1 MKKLVEEASQSLN
14 KKLEEVTKN
23 TIAKV
28 VALTLNDG
36 IETYTL
42 YVTPSD
48 YDLANKGKMFF
59 SIYNNCKNLQYT
71 SVINLFED
79 ITHAQNLLDQH
90 KKAMIEQLNN
100 TAATNFVQDDL
111 TSVASGSNVMFLD
124 IYEDVT
130 NQTYRLTVTPE
141 AHERALLG
149 K

>member
-59 SIYNNCKNLQYT
+59 LYITIVKIYN
-71 SVINLFED
+71 I
-79 ITHAQNLLDQH
+79 H
-90 KKAMIEQLNN
+90 QL
-100 TAATNFVQDDL
+100 
-111 TSVASGSNVMFLD
+111 
-124 IYEDVT
+124 
-130 NQTYRLTVTPE
+130 
-141 AHERALLG
+141 
-149 K
+149 